1 MSKITTLTSAKAGL
15 PPGSLVHIGDKKTE
29 ETTVSIIDYDGEQFK
44 QMKCKKPEDTFE
56 FRDKASETWINITG
70 LHDINIIETI
80 GKHFGLHSLTLEDIL
95 NTNHRPKTEFMD
107 QYVIISIK
115 SISISSNKLSLSSE
129 QVSFVLGNGWIIS
142 FMESQSGIF
151 NSIIKNLGEKK
162 GTLRKRSCDYLLYR
176 LIDTIVDNYFVVTE
190 YFSEINDDLEEQVL
204 QNPNTKVLQK
214 IQHRKRQLGI
224 FRRAVTPLREIIY
237 LLLKDE
243 NKLIDTEIYRYFHDV
258 QEHIVQV
265 HEVIDS
271 QRDMMMGV
279 MDLYQSGIS
288 GKMNQVMQTL
298 TIIATIFI
306 PLTFVVGVYG
316 MNFYNMSELKW
327 RYGYLGVWI
336 IMIVIVLSMLYYFKR
351 KRWM

>member
-1 MSKITTLTSAKAGL
+1 MSKKTTLTSAKAGL
-15 PPGSLVHIGDKKTE
+15 PPGSLVHIGDKKSE
-29 ETTVSIIDYDGEQFK
+29 ETTVSIIDYDGKQFK
-44 QMKCKKPEDTFE
+44 QINCEKPEDTFI

-70 LHDINIIETI
+70 LQDINIIETI

-95 NTNHRPKTEFMD
+95 DTNHRPKTEFMD
-107 QYVIISIK
+107 QYVIVSMK
-115 SISISSNKLSLSSE
+115 SISISINKLSISSD

-142 FMESQSGIF
+142 YMESQSGIF

-162 GTLRKRSCDYLLYR
+162 GTLRQRSCDYLLYR

-190 YFSEINDDLEEQVL
+190 YLSEINDDLEEKVL
-204 QNPNTKVLQK
+204 QNPDTEVLQK

-224 FRRAVTPLREIIY
+224 FRRAVSPLREIIY